1 MKGGGVVTGK
11 SHLLAG
17 GCICAQTLCILDY
30 GIQSDIVFEFTR
42 PDWFY
47 TMHIDK
53 IIPEIP
59 VLRLSAICR
68 PIWDFLFY
76 LDYLGYLGDVH
87 GIMWFLFYAV
97 IGSILYM
104 FGTLLPDIDSRKS
117 ILGRFMYIPVK
128 HHKITHTLWVVS
140 MLFLMSLIIRPIAW
154 ISFGYLVHLW
164 LDSYSRCGV
173 CYFYPISKYIEYPNG
188 AMVKRNHKIKLYR
201 TGASSEGIVTGI
213 IVLITVFLFYFRFHV
228 SSFIT

>member
-1 MKGGGVVTGK
+1 MTGK

-17 GCICAQTLCILDY
+17 GCICAQMLCILDY
-30 GIQSDIVFEFTR
+30 VIQSDIVFDFTC

-59 VLRLSAICR
+59 ALRLSAICR
-68 PIWDFLFY
+68 LIWDFLFY
-76 LDYLGYLGDVH
+76 LGDVH
-87 GIMWFLFYAV
+87 GILWFLFYAV
-97 IGSILYM
+97 IVSILYM

-117 ILGRFMYIPVK
+117 ILGRFMYLPVE

-201 TGASSEGIVTGI
+201 TGAPSEGIVTGI
-213 IVLITVFLFYFRFHV
+213 IVLITVFLFYCRFHV

>member
-1 MKGGGVVTGK
+1 MTGK

-17 GCICAQTLCILDY
+17 GCICAQTLCMIDY

-47 TMHIDK
+47 TLHIDK
-53 IIPEIP
+53 IIPKIP
-59 VLRLSAICR
+59 ALRLSAICR

-76 LDYLGYLGDVH
+76 LGNVH
-87 GIMWFLFYAV
+87 GIIWFLFYAV

-117 ILGRFMYIPVK
+117 ILGRFMYLPVK
-128 HHKITHTLWVVS
+128 HHKITHTLWVVIT
-140 MLFLMSLIIRPIAW
+140 LLLMSLIIRPIAW

-164 LDSYSRCGV
+164 LDSYSCCGV
-173 CYFYPISKYIEYPNG
+173 CYFYPISKYDEYPNG
-188 AMVKRNHKIKLYR
+188 AMVKHNHKIKLYR
-201 TGASSEGIVTGI
+201 TGAPSEGIVTGI
-213 IVLITVFLFYFRFHV
+213 IVLITISMFYFRF
-228 SSFIT
+228 SS